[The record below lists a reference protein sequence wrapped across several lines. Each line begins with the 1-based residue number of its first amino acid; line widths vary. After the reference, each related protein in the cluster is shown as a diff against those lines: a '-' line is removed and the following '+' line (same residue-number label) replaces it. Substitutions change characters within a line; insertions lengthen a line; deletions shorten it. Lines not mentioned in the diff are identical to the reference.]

1 MRLAPRNNA
10 CAADHGAMWIMLMQI
25 TASAAAIGHCAA
37 ATSRKRGCRRLVC
50 AATATHAEIE
60 RRQASSCSL
69 GCQISCGI
77 TCAKWTTCSPVPLP
91 TSSTTPDGGR
101 TCAST
106 TAIGSLL
113 RAAEG
118 LASRPSSEAFR
129 SSSRMPY
136 RNLFERQHHRPGYRI
151 SNADAT
157 AEVFQS
163 VAEGIERC
171 DHLRPRIPECIH
183 VRPLGDDAIRAFP
196 GLDYVHMTQA
206 RHVASMFLWASRNS
220 CSRPGFTRKRTA
232 LKAVTVHL
240 LLWMDYLTPSLC
252 SCRQTGARPP
262 ETGSP
267 VRATI
272 GIATI
277 ASLRGWAIM
286 SAIARMMSGPLC
298 TT

>member
-50 AATATHAEIE
+50 AATAIHEEIE

-69 GCQISCGI
+69 GCQVSCGI
-77 TCAKWTTCSPVPLP
+77 TCAKWRTCSPVPLP

-101 TCAST
+101 SCAST

-151 SNADAT
+151 SNAEAT

-171 DHLRPRIPECIH
+171 DHLRPRIRECIH

-196 GLDYVHMTQA
+196 GLDHVHMKQA
-206 RHVASMFLWASRNS
+206 RPRGVNLLVGIEEFLLTSGLHSKTHGVEGSHGPPLALDGWTSLPHLFVAVAKPA
-220 CSRPGFTRKRTA
+220 PGHRKQ
-232 LKAVTVHL
+232 
-240 LLWMDYLTPSLC
+240 D
-252 SCRQTGARPP
+252 RQLER
-262 ETGSP
+262 
-267 VRATI
+267 
-272 GIATI
+272 
-277 ASLRGWAIM
+277 L
-286 SAIARMMSGPLC
+286 
-298 TT
+298 